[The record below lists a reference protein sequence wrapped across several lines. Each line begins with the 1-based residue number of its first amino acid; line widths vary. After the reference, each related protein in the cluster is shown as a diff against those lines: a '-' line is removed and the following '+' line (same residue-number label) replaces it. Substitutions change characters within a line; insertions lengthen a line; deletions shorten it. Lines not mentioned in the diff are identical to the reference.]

1 MANLP
6 FSADATVLTIK
17 EIAEF
22 LRVNER
28 TVRRW
33 INDGS
38 LPALQL
44 GREYRI
50 DREDFRSFCDA
61 RKTGAERHLL

>member
-1 MANLP
+1 MTNLP
-6 FSADATVLTIK
+6 FPTNATVLTIK

-22 LRVNER
+22 LRVHKR

-61 RKTGAERHLL
+61 RKTGGERHIL